1 MNDLLFTPGGDNVAG
16 LVGEIYICP
25 QADIASL
32 PALALATS
40 LKTAA
45 ADIVCAST
53 KKFSR
58 LYFTDETG
66 KVETKTVGERD
77 SKGRETILSARYPK
91 LGTELA
97 DFISDSQNTPS
108 VIIYRQLNT
117 GKLYLMGVT
126 RLDKASTVLSKEI
139 PAYFETGDSASGE
152 KRADQNGALLSWK
165 FTCAHDPIEYA
176 GAVPLV
182 AAP

>member
-1 MNDLLFTPGGDNVAG
+1 MNDLLFTTGNDNLAG
-16 LVGEIYICP
+16 IVGEIYLCP
-25 QADIASL
+25 QVDIATL
-32 PALALATS
+32 PALAAATS

-45 ADIVCAST
+45 TAITCALG

-66 KVETKTVGERD
+66 KIETKTVGERD
-77 SKGRETILSARYPK
+77 GKARESILSCRYPK

-97 DFISDSQNTPS
+97 DFISDCQNTPS
-108 VIIYRQLNT
+108 VIIYRQANT
-117 GKLYLMGVT
+117 GKLYLLGVA
-126 RLDKASTVLSKEI
+126 RLDKASTTLSKEI
-139 PAYFETGDSASGE
+139 PAYFEAGDSSSGE

-176 GAVPLV
+176 STVPLTP
-182 AAP
+182 AE